1 MVPGHSSSN
10 IMGKLRNS
18 QALPSNSGDG
28 LGNLCFN
35 RLSHVIP
42 IHTNV
47 WKTLTQMI
55 QQTGLLVPVEV
66 HWLGL
71 FPSFS
76 HVITNL
82 FHHSIAWNSRI
93 HLTTYY
99 LASPFPPIRRLR
111 SFGVTDHQY
120 ICYHLPHHPNV
131 LLSFLTQLLFHGQS
145 QSLSWIY
152 PHCPCLSLCCCAHLP
167 NHNPGWVSVLCTC
180 TYIAG
185 ENN

>member
-10 IMGKLRNS
+10 ITGKLRNS

-99 LASPFPPIRRLR
+99 LASPFPLIRRLR
-111 SFGVTDHQY
+111 SFGVTVTINTYATISLTIPMSSFPSLPNFYSTVSRSHSPEY
-120 ICYHLPHHPNV
+120 IPIV
-131 LLSFLTQLLFHGQS
+131 LASHFVVVLICQTTTLAE
-145 QSLSWIY
+145 
-152 PHCPCLSLCCCAHLP
+152 SLCSALAP
-167 NHNPGWVSVLCTC
+167 T
-180 TYIAG
+180 
-185 ENN
+185 